1 MPVIIPI
8 SEHCHEPMTIEQKHT
23 LIGCF
28 ILIHLIWLI
37 TTIISFVKYKIAN
50 YKHFGWYYFDDDSI
64 IEFWHIIMTFIG
76 IIEILI
82 VIGYFIG
89 KLL

>member
-50 YKHFGWYYFDDDSI
+50 YKHFGWYYFDDLQSACNQFELDI
-64 IEFWHIIMTFIG
+64 ND
-76 IIEILI
+76 
-82 VIGYFIG
+82 Y
-89 KLL
+89 LLVTGSMQI